1 MKKKHPDSKMPKWAA
16 PAYYQAIVEEMR
28 ELMDKQGISQTEL
41 AQRLGVS
48 PPYIN
53 KLMHG
58 DTNFTIESLVKIA
71 KALNAVLTINLK
83 KT

>member
-16 PAYYQAIVEEMR
+16 PAYYQAIVEEMK
-28 ELMDKQGISQTEL
+28 ELMQEQGITQLEL
-41 AQRLGVS
+41 ANRMGVS
-48 PPYIN
+48 APYIN

-71 KALNAVLTINLK
+71 KALNGTLK
-83 KT
+83 VSIK